1 MTQAVNSTRRGNA
14 FQARIFWCY
23 AAKLLDATTAVQR
36 VGFESGPRG
45 FDDVWVEYAD
55 GKGPSDQF
63 GNRLRV
69 ERFQCKWHAANGSF
83 THVDLTDPQ
92 YTGAP
97 TFSLLE
103 RARDAYRADQSLGQ
117 RSRIRLM
124 TNHRLDAADALYGLV
139 KTQDHTLKLNEF
151 FDGTTK
157 RSKLWQ
163 VRDLWKRHLQI
174 DEAELR
180 GFAPTLALCSVSE
193 SMEDIRM
200 RMDDTFRAFGI
211 KPTDVGASSTIY
223 DDLPYA
229 WLGQG
234 RNEWD
239 AKSFRDACAQDNLLA
254 AHAPT
259 APIKVFG
266 VKSFEHSFDR
276 LEARCDQVL
285 DLLPAFDTRY
295 IRPEVS
301 WDNDV
306 LPRLTDFVRDAARS
320 EQRLRLAMD
329 AHLSLSFAA
338 GTVLDTKSGRV
349 VELEQRL
356 RNGSA
361 IWAPDDAAVDPNWP
375 DWQFTGEDLQIGG
388 TDIAVAISVTRPTE
402 ADVRSYVQGK
412 GEFGRLVVASLSSG
426 ATQASVLNGAHAD
439 WLADKLANHLK
450 SLRIKVST
458 QVAPRIHLFMAAPG
472 SFAFFLGRHI
482 KALQPAT
489 VYEYD
494 YGGDRDGTYEP
505 SLSIPKTT

>member
-55 GKGPSDQF
+55 GKGPCDQF

-69 ERFQCKWHAANGSF
+69 ERFQCKWHAANGSY

-139 KTQDHTLKLNEF
+139 KTQDHTLKLDEF
-151 FDGTTK
+151 FDGKTR

-163 VRDLWKRHLQI
+163 VRDLWKRHLRI
-174 DEAELR
+174 DDAELQ
-180 GFAPTLALCSVSE
+180 GFAPALALSSVSE
-193 SMEDIRM
+193 SMEDIRL
-200 RMDDTFRAFGI
+200 RMDETFRAFGI

-234 RNEWD
+234 RHEWNARD
-239 AKSFRDACAQDNLLA
+239 FRDACGQEGLLTA
-254 AHAPT
+254 DAPP

-276 LEARCDQVL
+276 LEARCDDVL
-285 DLLPAFDTRY
+285 DMLPAFDTRY
-295 IRPEVS
+295 IRPEFS
-301 WDNDV
+301 WDDDL
-306 LPRLTDFVRDAARS
+306 LPKLTDFVRNAAKA

-329 AHLSLSFAA
+329 VHLSLSFAA

-349 VELEQRL
+349 VELQQRL
-356 RNGSA
+356 RNGSV
-361 IWAPDDAAVDPNWP
+361 IWAPDDAAVDANWP
-375 DWQFTGEDLQIGG
+375 GWQFTEEDPQDGG
-388 TDIAVAISVTRPTE
+388 KDIAVAVSVTRPTE
-402 ADVRSYVQGK
+402 ADVRSYVKGK
-412 GEFGRLVVASLSSG
+412 GEFGRIVFASLSSG
-426 ATQASVLNGAHAD
+426 SSQASVLNGAHAD

-450 SLRIKVST
+450 SLRIPD
-458 QVAPRIHLFMAAPG
+458 AAHAMPRIHLFMAAPG

-482 KALQPAT
+482 KALRPVT

-494 YGGDRDGTYEP
+494 FDGDRTGSYEA
-505 SLSIPKTT
+505 SLSIPKVT